1 MLLFGLAGG
10 RVDNA
15 PDSRWLYSLRI
26 FMGVFKV
33 EILWTTG
40 AGMKWDAE
48 RFRVLAVKEA
58 FGTLDE
64 RESRE
69 LEALTVLRRL
79 SEVVP

>member
-1 MLLFGLAGG
+1 MKLHAWYCAPLWQEEKMLLFGLAGG

-40 AGMKWDAE
+40 EG
-48 RFRVLAVKEA
+48 
-58 FGTLDE
+58 
-64 RESRE
+64 
-69 LEALTVLRRL
+69 RR
-79 SEVVP
+79 